1 MIFLLKKIRK
11 LFKSLGKLEF
21 WILDKITLA
30 LNIKEKKK
38 LNYNLK
44 NHIFDNIYEK
54 ICSKK
59 NNPKKI
65 IIVVCFYFNIK
76 KIKVFDQTLVNLNL
90 LNLNKE
96 IIIITNQ
103 INSTKRKILYKLLKK
118 RISKFDLIQV
128 NNLPDENLLPWY
140 SINIMREKI
149 KIKSNTHFLYIE
161 DDILI
166 KKININYWIY
176 FRKILKKFSLVP
188 SFVRYEL
195 LKNKKISLDNPKIL
209 HVNKSPNILSNN
221 KKNGFINS
229 KYPYHAMYLMDREL
243 MKKYLSNGAS
253 KVDFSFFNSF
263 MKRTYPIKELLN
275 ISHSYQNI
283 PKGFYNNLVF
293 PIMNMKIPEFCLIQ
307 HNQKKYSKFNK
318 LTKLGYGTIQVS
330 NLVK

>member
-30 LNIKEKKK
+30 TNIKEKKK

-96 IIIITNQ
+96 VIIITNQ
-103 INSTKRKILYKLLKK
+103 INSAKRKILYKLLKK
-118 RISKFDLIQV
+118 RINKFDLIQV

-188 SFVRYEL
+188 SFLRYEL

-221 KKNGFINS
+221 KKYGFINS

-253 KVDFSFFNSF
+253 KVDFSFFNNF

-293 PIMNMKIPEFCLIQ
+293 PIMNRKIPEFCLIQ